1 MIAEN
6 GRLRIE
12 ESNAASSP
20 SARGEAGQTVSDV
33 FDDSESMTP
42 AGEDVQPTPEPAE
55 PKDPAVAR
63 FKSCRWHETQDG
75 GAEYCSHRDVLPYA
89 GLNGFNPGSWCLDC
103 TFFKV
108 RRAVKQRDP
117 SEFEY

>member
-1 MIAEN
+1 M
-6 GRLRIE
+6 
-12 ESNAASSP
+12 SNA
-20 SARGEAGQTVSDV
+20 
-33 FDDSESMTP
+33 FDDSESLTP
-42 AGEDVQPTPEPAE
+42 AGEDVQPTPEPTDPE
-55 PKDPAVAR
+55 DPAVVR

-89 GLNGFNPGSWCLDC
+89 GPNGFNPGSWCLDC

-108 RRAVKQRDP
+108 RRAVKQRDQ